1 MTWLPISLPED
12 SRAWI
17 RQAPPNLLIVVG
29 VLVVIPF
36 LAGTGNSGQILVLM
50 VFAIGYNFL
59 FGYSGQMSFGHAA
72 FYGLGAYGTILS
84 ISTFGINPY
93 IGVLVGVVLA
103 TVVSLIVGKISFF
116 RRGVYFAMI
125 TLALAQMIYYTVLN
139 VLQNITGGGQ
149 GSYMPSVE
157 SAIGPLDPM
166 GSDMEFYLFA
176 AIILLTTWLV
186 VYRVVQSPFGS
197 VLIAIR
203 ENEQRVNHLG
213 LDSDRFLTISFAF
226 SGLVAGLAGGLYAI
240 LFQFVTPQLLFWSVS
255 GTIMLITILGGAGT
269 FNGPIFGVLVFQ
281 VVADWLTG
289 ITSNWPLFFGALFI
303 VIVLFAPEGING
315 LLRER
320 FSGVRKSLKS

>member
-1 MTWLPISLPED
+1 
-12 SRAWI
+12 
-17 RQAPPNLLIVVG
+17 LLIVVG